1 MFAAWPVITCINGP
15 GSRRCQL
22 IPNRAEIMNLT
33 TEQQKELAQF
43 PAVLRILV
51 EAELAAGNSIIEVGH
66 SFPAPPAGAYFK
78 LANKI
83 STRTRVSGNGID
95 FYERNS
101 SIYSG
106 EFTDAKRFYFI
117 LEPPNP
123 PPPEPD
129 MDAIRKS
136 YEPKPDSLAQLA
148 RRSVRAAGGVEHSRN
163 NSLNAERLLSP
174 SLSSIRN
181 GGEGGRRSGEEVLP
195 RAFTNAET
203 ATGAKRILHFEDKR
217 PPQEVQFALEREL
230 MTLFAKAMDNGKLC
244 LLARGNVNGARY
256 NFELRFEAA
265 LFFRNCYSLRVEASW
280 AEQPANSH
288 DYFRKTSDSWF
299 SLWTRDLMA
308 ANPPKA
314 DAGSADRYR
323 KLANAALEAEAH
335 LDSVVAIQQA
345 IITGMKEG
353 GSYSTSHKEGGTNIF
368 WRSGR
373 FIRSDY
379 GDYPDH
385 QEFTDEAEFLKML
398 QQFCHWEVHRLA
410 GPGKLSEFDIW
421 KLILRRLHPK

>member
-1 MFAAWPVITCINGP
+1 
-15 GSRRCQL
+15 
-22 IPNRAEIMNLT
+22 MNLT
-33 TEQQKELAQF
+33 SEQQKELAQF
-43 PAVLRILV
+43 PVVLRALV
-51 EAELAAGNSIIEVGH
+51 EAELAAGNSIVEVGH

-83 STRTRVSGNGID
+83 STRPRASGAGID
-95 FYERNS
+95 FYDRNGS
-101 SIYSG
+101 SHSG
-106 EFTDAKRFYFI
+106 EFADTKRFHFV

-136 YEPKPDSLAQLA
+136 YEPKLDSLARLAERPAGSSVEIADNTPRSNETLKA
-148 RRSVRAAGGVEHSRN
+148 RR
-163 NSLNAERLLSP
+163 
-174 SLSSIRN
+174 
-181 GGEGGRRSGEEVLP
+181 VLES
-195 RAFTNAET
+195 TET
-203 ATGAKRILHFEDKR
+203 ATGVKRVLHFEDKR
-217 PPQEVQFALEREL
+217 PPQGVQFALEREL

-256 NFELRFEAA
+256 SFELRFEAA

-314 DAGSADRYR
+314 DAGSPDRYR
-323 KLANAALEAEAH
+323 KLADTALEVETH
-335 LDSVVAIQQA
+335 LDSVTAIQQA
-345 IITGMKEG
+345 ILAGVKDG

-368 WRSGR
+368 WRSGK

-379 GDYPDH
+379 GDDPGQ
-385 QEFTDEAEFLKML
+385 QEFTDEAEFLIML
-398 QQFCHWEVHRLA
+398 QQFCHWEVHHLA
-410 GPGKLSEFDIW
+410 GQNKLSEFDVW

>member
-1 MFAAWPVITCINGP
+1 
-15 GSRRCQL
+15 
-22 IPNRAEIMNLT
+22 MNLT
-33 TEQQKELAQF
+33 AEQQKELAKF
-43 PAVLRILV
+43 PSGLRSLL
-51 EAELAAGNSIIEVGH
+51 EAELAAGNSIVEVGH

-78 LANKI
+78 LANKV
-83 STRTRVSGNGID
+83 STRPRASDAGID

-123 PPPEPD
+123 PPAEPD
-129 MDAIRKS
+129 MDAIRKAH
-136 YEPKPDSLAQLA
+136 EPKPDSLTQLA
-148 RRSVRAAGGVEHSRN
+148 QREAGSSVAIAICESSSFSITPAIRGRTEAAPQPQQR
-163 NSLNAERLLSP
+163 
-174 SLSSIRN
+174 
-181 GGEGGRRSGEEVLP
+181 VLES
-195 RAFTNAET
+195 TET
-203 ATGAKRILHFEDKR
+203 ATGVKRILHFEDKR
-217 PPQEVQFALEREL
+217 PPQGIQFALEREL
-230 MTLFAKAMDNGKLC
+230 MTLFAGAMDNGKLC
-244 LLARGNVNGARY
+244 MLARGNVSGARY

-280 AEQPANSH
+280 AEQPASSH

-314 DAGSADRYR
+314 DAGSAERYR
-323 KLANAALEAEAH
+323 KLAEAALKAEVH
-335 LDSVVAIQQA
+335 LDSVAAIQRA
-345 IITGMKEG
+345 IIAGVKDG
-353 GSYSTSHKEGGTNIF
+353 GSYTTSHKEGGTNIF
-368 WRSGR
+368 WRSGKY
-373 FIRSDY
+373 IRSDY
-379 GDYPDH
+379 GDYPDQ
-385 QEFTDEAEFLKML
+385 QEFKDEAEFLKML

>member
-1 MFAAWPVITCINGP
+1 
-15 GSRRCQL
+15 
-22 IPNRAEIMNLT
+22 MNLT
-33 TEQQKELAQF
+33 TEQQKELALF
-43 PAVLRILV
+43 PAVLRALV

-83 STRTRVSGNGID
+83 STRSRASGDGID
-95 FYERNS
+95 FYERIS

-148 RRSVRAAGGVEHSRN
+148 QRTAGSSVEIALGDSSSSSTTPEIRGRERGRGETEAAPSPQRR
-163 NSLNAERLLSP
+163 
-174 SLSSIRN
+174 
-181 GGEGGRRSGEEVLP
+181 VLES
-195 RAFTNAET
+195 TET
-203 ATGAKRILHFEDKR
+203 ATGVKRVLHFEDKR

-244 LLARGNVNGARY
+244 MLARGNVNGARY
-256 NFELRFEAA
+256 HFELRFEAA

-280 AEQPANSH
+280 AEHSTDSH

-314 DAGSADRYR
+314 DAGSPERYR
-323 KLANAALEAEAH
+323 KLADAALDAEAH
-335 LDSVVAIQQA
+335 LDSVAAIQRA

-368 WRSGR
+368 WLRGK

-379 GDYPDH
+379 GDDPDH
-385 QEFTDEAEFLKML
+385 KEFKDEAEFLKML

-410 GPGKLSEFDIW
+410 GQNKLSEFDTW

>member
-1 MFAAWPVITCINGP
+1 
-15 GSRRCQL
+15 
-22 IPNRAEIMNLT
+22 MNLT
-33 TEQQKELAQF
+33 TEHQRELAQF
-43 PAVLRILV
+43 PAVLCALV

-78 LANKI
+78 LANKV
-83 STRTRVSGNGID
+83 STRSRVSGEGID

-123 PPPEPD
+123 PPPDPD

-136 YEPKPDSLAQLA
+136 HEPKPNLLVQLA
-148 RRSVRAAGGVEHSRN
+148 ERPTGSSVQIATNTPRSKETLKSRR
-163 NSLNAERLLSP
+163 
-174 SLSSIRN
+174 
-181 GGEGGRRSGEEVLP
+181 VLES
-195 RAFTNAET
+195 TET

-230 MTLFAKAMDNGKLC
+230 MTLFARAMDDGKLC
-244 LLARGNVNGARY
+244 MLARGNVNGARY

-280 AEQPANSH
+280 AEHSADSH

-323 KLANAALEAEAH
+323 KLAEAALTAEAQ
-335 LDSVVAIQQA
+335 LDSVAAIQQA
-345 IITGMKEG
+345 IITAVKDG
-353 GSYSTSHKEGGTNIF
+353 GSYGTSHKEGGTNIF
-368 WRSGR
+368 WRSGK
-373 FIRSDY
+373 FVRSDY
-379 GDYPDH
+379 GDYPD
-385 QEFTDEAEFLKML
+385 QQAFKDEMEFLKML

-410 GPGKLSEFDIW
+410 GQNKLSEFDTW

>member
-1 MFAAWPVITCINGP
+1 
-15 GSRRCQL
+15 
-22 IPNRAEIMNLT
+22 MNLT
-33 TEQQKELAQF
+33 SEQQKELAQF
-43 PAVLRILV
+43 PVVLRALV
-51 EAELAAGNSIIEVGH
+51 EAELAAGNSIVEVGH

-78 LANKI
+78 LANKV
-83 STRTRVSGNGID
+83 STRPCVSGDGMS

-136 YEPKPDSLAQLA
+136 LEPKPDALA
-148 RRSVRAAGGVEHSRN
+148 R
-163 NSLNAERLLSP
+163 LAERP
-174 SLSSIRN
+174 AGSSVKIATSTPRPKEN
-181 GGEGGRRSGEEVLP
+181 LKARRVLES
-195 RAFTNAET
+195 TET
-203 ATGAKRILHFEDKR
+203 ATGVKRVLHFEDKR

-314 DAGSADRYR
+314 DAGLAERYR
-323 KLANAALEAEAH
+323 KLADAALAVETH
-335 LDSVVAIQQA
+335 LDSVTAIQQA
-345 IITGMKEG
+345 IIAGVRDG

-368 WRSGR
+368 WRSGK

-379 GDYPDH
+379 GDYPD
-385 QEFTDEAEFLKML
+385 EKAFTSDAEFLKML
-398 QQFCHWEVHRLA
+398 QQFCHWEVVRHV
-410 GPGKLSEFDIW
+410 GPDKLSEFDMW

>member
-1 MFAAWPVITCINGP
+1 MD
-15 GSRRCQL
+15 
-22 IPNRAEIMNLT
+22 LT

-43 PAVLRILV
+43 PPALRALIK
-51 EAELAAGNSIIEVGH
+51 AELAAGNSIAEVGH

-78 LANKI
+78 LANKVT
-83 STRTRVSGNGID
+83 TRPRASSDGVS

-129 MDAIRKS
+129 MDAIRKAH
-136 YEPKPDSLAQLA
+136 EPKPDSLGQLA
-148 RRSVRAAGGVEHSRN
+148 QRAAG
-163 NSLNAERLLSP
+163 
-174 SLSSIRN
+174 SSIEIATGISRL
-181 GGEGGRRSGEEVLP
+181 EETEVSKKKTPQPKETLKPRRVLES
-195 RAFTNAET
+195 TET

-217 PPQEVQFALEREL
+217 PPQEVQFGLEREL
-230 MTLFAKAMDNGKLC
+230 MTLFAPAIDGGKLC
-244 LLARGNVNGARY
+244 MLARGNVNGARY

-280 AEQPANSH
+280 AEQPAHSH
-288 DYFRKTSDSWF
+288 DYFRKTADSWF

-314 DAGSADRYR
+314 DAGSPERYR
-323 KLANAALEAEAH
+323 KLADAALAAETQ
-335 LDSVVAIQQA
+335 LDSIAAIQQA
-345 IITGMKEG
+345 IVAGVKGG

-368 WRSGR
+368 WRGGK

-385 QEFTDEAEFLKML
+385 KEFTDESAFLTML
-398 QQFCHWEVHRLA
+398 QQFCHWDVHRLA
-410 GPGKLSEFDIW
+410 GPNKLSEFDAW
-421 KLILRRLHPK
+421 KLILRRLQPK

>member
-1 MFAAWPVITCINGP
+1 
-15 GSRRCQL
+15 
-22 IPNRAEIMNLT
+22 MNLT
-33 TEQQKELAQF
+33 SEQQKELAQF
-43 PAVLRILV
+43 PAVLRALV
-51 EAELAAGNSIIEVGH
+51 EAELTAGNSIVEVGH

-83 STRTRVSGNGID
+83 STRSRISGDGID

-101 SIYSG
+101 SSYSG
-106 EFTDAKRFYFI
+106 EFTDAKRFCFI

-136 YEPKPDSLAQLA
+136 HEPKPDVLA
-148 RRSVRAAGGVEHSRN
+148 R
-163 NSLNAERLLSP
+163 LAERP
-174 SLSSIRN
+174 AGSSVEIATNTPRSK
-181 GGEGGRRSGEEVLP
+181 ETLKARRVLESI
-195 RAFTNAET
+195 ET
-203 ATGAKRILHFEDKR
+203 ATSVKRVLHFEDKR

-280 AEQPANSH
+280 AEHSADSH

-314 DAGSADRYR
+314 DAGSAERYR
-323 KLANAALEAEAH
+323 KLADAALAAETH
-335 LDSVVAIQQA
+335 LDSVTAIQQA
-345 IITGMKEG
+345 IIAGVRDG

-368 WRSGR
+368 WRSGK

-385 QEFTDEAEFLKML
+385 QEFKDEAEFLKML

-410 GPGKLSEFDIW
+410 GQNKLSEFDIW

>member
-1 MFAAWPVITCINGP
+1 
-15 GSRRCQL
+15 
-22 IPNRAEIMNLT
+22 MNLT
-33 TEQQKELAQF
+33 IEQQRELAQF
-43 PAVLRILV
+43 PAVLRALV
-51 EAELAAGNSIIEVGH
+51 EAELAVGNSIVEVGH

-78 LANKI
+78 LANKV
-83 STRTRVSGNGID
+83 STCARASSNGID

-136 YEPKPDSLAQLA
+136 HEPKPDSLVQFAERPAGTRIATAIGTLRSDETKVQKRDQPRQHSKETLKA
-148 RRSVRAAGGVEHSRN
+148 RRVLE
-163 NSLNAERLLSP
+163 
-174 SLSSIRN
+174 SI
-181 GGEGGRRSGEEVLP
+181 
-195 RAFTNAET
+195 ET
-203 ATGAKRILHFEDKR
+203 ATGVKRVLHFEDKR
-217 PPQEVQFALEREL
+217 PPQEVQFTLEREL
-230 MTLFAKAMDNGKLC
+230 MTLFARALDDEKLRM
-244 LLARGNVNGARY
+244 LARGYVNGARY

-308 ANPPKA
+308 ANPPKT
-314 DAGSADRYR
+314 DAGSPDRYR
-323 KLANAALEAEAH
+323 KLAEAALEAEAQ
-335 LDSVVAIQQA
+335 LDSVAAIQQA
-345 IITGMKEG
+345 IVAGMKDG

-368 WRSGR
+368 WRSGK

-379 GDYPDH
+379 GDYPDQ
-385 QEFTDEAEFLKML
+385 QEFKDEAEFLKML
-398 QQFCHWEVHRLA
+398 QQFCHWDVHRLA
-410 GPGKLSEFDIW
+410 GPNPLSEFDTW
-421 KLILRRLHPK
+421 KLILRRLNPK

>member
-1 MFAAWPVITCINGP
+1 
-15 GSRRCQL
+15 
-22 IPNRAEIMNLT
+22 MNLT

-148 RRSVRAAGGVEHSRN
+148 QRTAGSSVEIALGDSSSSSSTTPEIRGRERGGTEAAPQSLRR
-163 NSLNAERLLSP
+163 
-174 SLSSIRN
+174 
-181 GGEGGRRSGEEVLP
+181 VLES
-195 RAFTNAET
+195 TET
-203 ATGAKRILHFEDKR
+203 ATGVKRVLHFEDKR

-368 WRSGR
+368 WRRGK

-385 QEFTDEAEFLKML
+385 QEFSDEAEFLKML

>member
-1 MFAAWPVITCINGP
+1 
-15 GSRRCQL
+15 
-22 IPNRAEIMNLT
+22 MNLT
-33 TEQQKELAQF
+33 TEQQRELAQF
-43 PAVLRILV
+43 PAVLRALI

-83 STRTRVSGNGID
+83 STRSRVSGDGID

-123 PPPEPD
+123 PPTEPD

-148 RRSVRAAGGVEHSRN
+148 QRTAGSSVEVALGDSFSSSSSSSTTPEIRGRGRERRRGGTEAAPQPPRRALES
-163 NSLNAERLLSP
+163 
-174 SLSSIRN
+174 
-181 GGEGGRRSGEEVLP
+181 
-195 RAFTNAET
+195 TET
-203 ATGAKRILHFEDKR
+203 ATGVKRVLHFEDKR

-230 MTLFAKAMDNGKLC
+230 MTLFAKAMDDGKLC

-256 NFELRFEAA
+256 SFELRFEAA

-280 AEQPANSH
+280 AEQPANTH
-288 DYFRKTSDSWF
+288 DYYRKTSDSWF

-308 ANPPKA
+308 ANPPKT

-323 KLANAALEAEAH
+323 KLADAALKAEAH
-335 LDSVVAIQQA
+335 LDSVAAIQQA

-368 WRSGR
+368 WRSGK

-379 GDYPDH
+379 GDDPDH
-385 QEFTDEAEFLKML
+385 KEFKDEAEFLKML
-398 QQFCHWEVHRLA
+398 QQFCHWEVQRLA
-410 GPGKLSEFDIW
+410 GQNKLSEFDTW

>member
-1 MFAAWPVITCINGP
+1 
-15 GSRRCQL
+15 
-22 IPNRAEIMNLT
+22 MNLT
-33 TEQQKELAQF
+33 SEQQKELAQL
-43 PAVLRILV
+43 PAVLRALV
-51 EAELAAGNSIIEVGH
+51 EAEVAAGNTIVEVGH

-83 STRTRVSGNGID
+83 STRPRVSD
-95 FYERNS
+95 DSVSFYERNS

-106 EFTDAKRFYFI
+106 EFTDTKRFYFI

-123 PPPEPD
+123 PPLEPD

-136 YEPKPDSLAQLA
+136 YEPKPNTLA
-148 RRSVRAAGGVEHSRN
+148 RVAQRPTGSSVEVATSSPRSKETLKA
-163 NSLNAERLLSP
+163 
-174 SLSSIRN
+174 
-181 GGEGGRRSGEEVLP
+181 RRVLES
-195 RAFTNAET
+195 TET
-203 ATGAKRILHFEDKR
+203 ATGVKRILHFEDKR

-230 MTLFAKAMDNGKLC
+230 MTLFAKAIDNGKLC
-244 LLARGNVNGARY
+244 MLARGNVNGARCS
-256 NFELRFEAA
+256 FELRFEAA

-308 ANPPKA
+308 ANPPKT
-314 DAGSADRYR
+314 DAGSAERYR
-323 KLANAALEAEAH
+323 KLADAALAAETH
-335 LDSVVAIQQA
+335 LDSVTAIQQA
-345 IITGMKEG
+345 ILAGVRDG

-368 WRSGR
+368 WRSGK

-379 GDYPDH
+379 GDSPDQ
-385 QEFTDEAEFLKML
+385 QEFKDEAEFLKML

-410 GPGKLSEFDIW
+410 GQSKLSEFDTW
-421 KLILRRLHPK
+421 KLILRRLQPK

>member
-1 MFAAWPVITCINGP
+1 
-15 GSRRCQL
+15 
-22 IPNRAEIMNLT
+22 MNLT

-43 PAVLRILV
+43 PVVLRALV
-51 EAELAAGNSIIEVGH
+51 EAELAAGNSIVEVGH

-78 LANKI
+78 LANKV
-83 STRTRVSGNGID
+83 STRSRVSGDGID

-129 MDAIRKS
+129 MDAIRKT
-136 YEPKPDSLAQLA
+136 YEPKPDSLTQLA
-148 RRSVRAAGGVEHSRN
+148 QRPTG
-163 NSLNAERLLSP
+163 
-174 SLSSIRN
+174 SSIEVATSSPRSK
-181 GGEGGRRSGEEVLP
+181 ETLKSRRVLES
-195 RAFTNAET
+195 TET
-203 ATGAKRILHFEDKR
+203 ATGVKRVLHFEDKR

-230 MTLFAKAMDNGKLC
+230 MTSFAKAMDDGKLC
-244 LLARGNVNGARY
+244 MLARGNVNGARY

-280 AEQPANSH
+280 AEHSADSH

-323 KLANAALEAEAH
+323 KLADAALVAETN
-335 LDSVVAIQQA
+335 LDSVAAIQQA
-345 IITGMKEG
+345 IIAGMKDG

-368 WRSGR
+368 WRSGK

-379 GDYPDH
+379 GDDPNH
-385 QEFTDEAEFLKML
+385 QEFKDEAEFLKML
-398 QQFCHWEVHRLA
+398 QQFCHWDVHRLA
-410 GPGKLSEFDIW
+410 GQNKLSEFDTW

>member
-1 MFAAWPVITCINGP
+1 M
-15 GSRRCQL
+15 S
-22 IPNRAEIMNLT
+22 LT
-33 TEQQKELAQF
+33 TEQQKGLAHF
-43 PAVLRILV
+43 PAVLRALI
-51 EAELAAGNSIIEVGH
+51 EAELTAGNSIVEVGH
-66 SFPAPPAGAYFK
+66 SFPAPPAGANFK
-78 LANKI
+78 LANKV
-83 STRTRVSGNGID
+83 STRPRGSGGGLD

-136 YEPKPDSLAQLA
+136 HEPKSDALA
-148 RRSVRAAGGVEHSRN
+148 R
-163 NSLNAERLLSP
+163 LAERP
-174 SLSSIRN
+174 VGSSVEITTSTPRLK
-181 GGEGGRRSGEEVLP
+181 ETVKARRVLES
-195 RAFTNAET
+195 TET
-203 ATGAKRILHFEDKR
+203 ATGVKRVLHFEDKR
-217 PPQEVQFALEREL
+217 PPHEVQFALEREL

-265 LFFRNCYSLRVEASW
+265 LFFRNCCSLRVEASW

-288 DYFRKTSDSWF
+288 DYFRKTADSWF

-314 DAGSADRYR
+314 DAGSPERYR
-323 KLANAALEAEAH
+323 KLAEAALAAETH
-335 LDSVVAIQQA
+335 LDSVAAIQQA
-345 IITGMKEG
+345 IVAGIKQG
-353 GSYSTSHKEGGTNIF
+353 GTYGTSHKEGGTNIF
-368 WRSGR
+368 WRSGK

-379 GDYPDH
+379 GDYPGH
-385 QEFTDEAEFLKML
+385 KEFTDEAEFLTML
-398 QQFCHWEVHRLA
+398 QQFCQWDVHRLA
-410 GPGKLSEFDIW
+410 GPNKLSEFDTW
-421 KLILRRLHPK
+421 KLIMRRLRPQ